1 MKDNLANIVMQS
13 KDELIND
20 TENLKENISCVVK
33 DKMKLVFFV
42 RLGLDS
48 FLGDIIEGLSQ
59 EYEIK
64 KIIATEYK
72 QIEDGMQWADICW
85 FEWCDE
91 LIAYGSKLEL
101 AREKKVICR
110 LHRYEALTEYPMN
123 VMWENVDK
131 LIIVADHLKKFLVS
145 LIPDIETKVEIVTLA
160 NGLNLSKYKLK
171 ERNKG
176 FNIAYVGY
184 IHSRKNPV
192 LLFQIMNAL
201 VKKDKRYKLYV
212 AGQFQDP
219 LIQLYWN
226 DAVNKMG
233 LEKNI
238 IFQGWQEDVNIWLE
252 DKNYILSTSIH
263 ESFGYGIAE
272 AMARGIKPIIYNFL
286 FAEEIWDD
294 KFMFNTID
302 EAVEMI
308 SDKNYNS
315 KVYRSFIK
323 DRYSLNNQLIKIKDL
338 LISLPEK
345 RFKENLSFNY
355 IIGMFNRFIPYS
367 SKDLDNYDFEA
378 CQMVIGKR
386 EKIGDNINLIEFII
400 RNKFGKQVVFNNI
413 LYDIERG
420 KVILPDYILR
430 SKNSDKIIELLNILI
445 DLKVKLLSNIEGY
458 IFDEEILE
466 DIKKNQLA
474 YIWERGIP
482 ASQFMPA
489 LGWLRI
495 IERYNFA
502 ANFIKSSDLI
512 LEAASGFGY
521 GAAYFH
527 DKCKKV
533 YALDLAKEN
542 IKFGEDSYDF
552 DNISWITGDVTKL
565 PFEDNQFD
573 IYTSFETLEHLSL
586 DLVEAYFNEAVR
598 VLNENGIMILS
609 TPNKEGRKNIN
620 NPFHVKEYNFSEFN
634 KILKMYFSNVNYYST
649 TNYKIENGIKSNAVN
664 MIAVCSNRSIKINPD
679 DLSKSSDKVDLMKI
693 KFMVNSDD
701 ITNTE
706 ALFDYLLSV
715 NDEESYMKYLSEW
728 FIRSKYEL
736 TFKFNYYYGNMYR
749 RFTNYSRFKYM
760 QENVYN
766 EMDKIGQKIL
776 EENYL
781 TYFSNKSIS
790 LKENE
795 RKILF
800 ILNGLDIHQSVTQF
814 FINYLESSENAKDRY
829 SVLSLLNKNEFN
841 NSKESIEYF
850 NNLNVNLLVPISNS
864 IEDKIKEF
872 YTYISEENFDYV
884 VYQSL
889 YFAPIGILLYPLLKK
904 VCKIIG
910 KIQFQQPEDYFDKKL
925 DFCYTYIKKD
935 NCCEN
940 IFELISPIN
949 TELVDKNL
957 DIRTL
962 FNIDRKKKVV
972 ISIGRSIKYKNNE
985 FWNFAIKLINEID
998 DICLVV
1004 FGGNYSEFEQYVPNK
1019 LIQECNVIFA
1029 GFNLEA
1035 SSYLKSCDFYLNSYP
1050 GGGYSLEEAY
1060 YAELPIITFYKDEND
1075 EAFDAMNAS
1084 YMASAYLYND
1094 AKTIFPKAGDFDKL
1108 LNYSKKLI
1116 KDNSFR
1122 NTIKMNRKI
1131 ESSNLKFE
1139 YFVKEFEKYMDN
1151 IANNNGRNNK

>member
-20 TENLKENISCVVK
+20 TENLKEDISCVVK
-33 DKMKLVFFV
+33 DKMKLAFFV

-72 QIEDGMQWADICW
+72 QIKDGMQWADICW

-110 LHRYEALTEYPMN
+110 LHSYEAFTDYINN
-123 VMWENVDK
+123 VTWNSINK
-131 LIIVADHLKKFLVS
+131 LIVVGAHIKDFIVQNFNIDEKIISVIQNGIDEKKW
-145 LIPDIETKVEIVTLA
+145 T
-160 NGLNLSKYKLK
+160 YK
-171 ERNKG
+171 ERENG

-184 IHSRKNPV
+184 INYKKGPM
-192 LLFQIMNAL
+192 LLLHTFKAIYDEDN
-201 VKKDKRYKLYV
+201 RYKLYI
-212 AGQFQDP
+212 AGVFQDNRDV
-219 LIQLYWN
+219 LYYN
-226 DAVNKMG
+226 QMVRELG
-233 LEKNI
+233 LENNVI
-238 IFQGWQEDVNIWLE
+238 YEGWQNDLDKWLE
-252 DKNYILSTSIH
+252 DKNYILCTSVL
-263 ESFGYGIAE
+263 ESQNMSVMQ
-272 AMARGIKPIIYNFL
+272 AMCKGIKPIIHNFVG
-286 FAEEIWDD
+286 ARVIYPSQYVW
-294 KFMFNTID
+294 NTIT

-308 SDKNYNS
+308 SDKNYTS

-323 DRYSLNNQLIKIKDL
+323 ERYSLNDQSIKIKDL
-338 LISLPEK
+338 LISLSK
-345 RFKENLSFNY
+345 KGSKENLNY
-355 IIGMFNRFIPYS
+355 IN
-367 SKDLDNYDFEA
+367 
-378 CQMVIGKR
+378 
-386 EKIGDNINLIEFII
+386 
-400 RNKFGKQVVFNNI
+400 
-413 LYDIERG
+413 
-420 KVILPDYILR
+420 PDHLR
-430 SKNSDKIIELLNILI
+430 
-445 DLKVKLLSNIEGY
+445 
-458 IFDEEILE
+458 
-466 DIKKNQLA
+466 
-474 YIWERGIP
+474 
-482 ASQFMPA
+482 
-489 LGWLRI
+489 
-495 IERYNFA
+495 
-502 ANFIKSSDLI
+502 KSSD
-512 LEAASGFGY
+512 
-521 GAAYFH
+521 
-527 DKCKKV
+527 
-533 YALDLAKEN
+533 
-542 IKFGEDSYDF
+542 
-552 DNISWITGDVTKL
+552 
-565 PFEDNQFD
+565 Q
-573 IYTSFETLEHLSL
+573 
-586 DLVEAYFNEAVR
+586 
-598 VLNENGIMILS
+598 
-609 TPNKEGRKNIN
+609 
-620 NPFHVKEYNFSEFN
+620 
-634 KILKMYFSNVNYYST
+634 
-649 TNYKIENGIKSNAVN
+649 
-664 MIAVCSNRSIKINPD
+664 
-679 DLSKSSDKVDLMKI
+679 VDLMKT
-693 KFMVNSDD
+693 KFRVNSDD
-701 ITNTE
+701 MTNTE
-706 ALFDYLLSV
+706 ALFDYLLSI

-749 RFTNYSRFKYM
+749 KFTSYSRFKYM
-760 QENVYN
+760 QQNVYE
-766 EMDKIGQKIL
+766 EMDKIGERIL
-776 EENYL
+776 DENYL
-781 TYFSNKSIS
+781 TYFNNKKMS
-790 LKENE
+790 LKENK

-850 NNLNVNLLVPISNS
+850 NKLNVNLLVPISNC

-872 YTYISEENFDYV
+872 YTYISEENFDYA

-985 FWNFAIKLINEID
+985 FWNFVIKLINEID

-1060 YAELPIITFYKDEND
+1060 YAELPIITFYKEENN
-1075 EAFDAMNAS
+1075 EAFDVMKAS
-1084 YMASAYLYND
+1084 YMAPAYLYNN
-1094 AKTIFPKAGDFDKL
+1094 AKTIFPKTGDFDKL
-1108 LNYSKKLI
+1108 LSYSIRLI
-1116 KDNSFR
+1116 QDNSFR
-1122 NTIKMNRKI
+1122 NTVKMNRKI
-1131 ESSNLKFE
+1131 ESNNLKFE

-1151 IANNNGRNNK
+1151 IANNNGRNNGRNNK

>member
-1 MKDNLANIVMQS
+1 MKDNLVNIVMQS

-20 TENLKENISCVVK
+20 TENLKEDISCVVK

-64 KIIATEYK
+64 KIIVTEYK
-72 QIEDGMQWADICW
+72 QIEDGMQWANICW

-110 LHRYEALTEYPMN
+110 LHSYEAFTDYINN
-123 VMWENVDK
+123 VTWNSIDK
-131 LIIVADHLKKFLVS
+131 LIVVGAHIKDFIVQNFNIDEKIISVIPNGIDEKKW
-145 LIPDIETKVEIVTLA
+145 T
-160 NGLNLSKYKLK
+160 YK
-171 ERNKG
+171 ERENG

-184 IHSRKNPV
+184 INYKKGPM
-192 LLFQIMNAL
+192 LLLHTFKAIYDEDN
-201 VKKDKRYKLYV
+201 RYKLYI
-212 AGQFQDP
+212 AGVFQDNRDV
-219 LIQLYWN
+219 LYYN
-226 DAVNKMG
+226 QMVRELG
-233 LEKNI
+233 LENNVI
-238 IFQGWQEDVNIWLE
+238 YEGWQNDLDKWLE
-252 DKNYILSTSIH
+252 DKNYILCTSVL
-263 ESFGYGIAE
+263 ESQNMSVMQ
-272 AMARGIKPIIYNFL
+272 AMCKGIKPIIHNFVG
-286 FAEEIWDD
+286 ARVIYPSQYIW
-294 KFMFNTID
+294 NTIT

-308 SDKNYNS
+308 SDKNYTS
-315 KVYRSFIK
+315 KVYRAFIK
-323 DRYSLNNQLIKIKDL
+323 ERYSLNDQLIKIKDL
-338 LISLPEK
+338 LISSSEK
-345 RFKENLSFNY
+345 GSKENLNY
-355 IIGMFNRFIPYS
+355 IN
-367 SKDLDNYDFEA
+367 
-378 CQMVIGKR
+378 
-386 EKIGDNINLIEFII
+386 
-400 RNKFGKQVVFNNI
+400 
-413 LYDIERG
+413 
-420 KVILPDYILR
+420 PDHLR
-430 SKNSDKIIELLNILI
+430 
-445 DLKVKLLSNIEGY
+445 
-458 IFDEEILE
+458 
-466 DIKKNQLA
+466 
-474 YIWERGIP
+474 
-482 ASQFMPA
+482 
-489 LGWLRI
+489 
-495 IERYNFA
+495 
-502 ANFIKSSDLI
+502 KSSD
-512 LEAASGFGY
+512 
-521 GAAYFH
+521 
-527 DKCKKV
+527 
-533 YALDLAKEN
+533 
-542 IKFGEDSYDF
+542 
-552 DNISWITGDVTKL
+552 
-565 PFEDNQFD
+565 Q
-573 IYTSFETLEHLSL
+573 
-586 DLVEAYFNEAVR
+586 
-598 VLNENGIMILS
+598 
-609 TPNKEGRKNIN
+609 
-620 NPFHVKEYNFSEFN
+620 
-634 KILKMYFSNVNYYST
+634 
-649 TNYKIENGIKSNAVN
+649 
-664 MIAVCSNRSIKINPD
+664 
-679 DLSKSSDKVDLMKI
+679 VDLMKT

-701 ITNTE
+701 MTNTE
-706 ALFDYLLSV
+706 ALFDHLLSI

-749 RFTNYSRFKYM
+749 RFTSYSRFKYM
-760 QENVYN
+760 QQNVYE
-766 EMDKIGQKIL
+766 EMDKIGERIL
-776 EENYL
+776 DENYL
-781 TYFSNKSIS
+781 TYFNNKKMS
-790 LKENE
+790 LKENK

-957 DIRTL
+957 NIRTL

-985 FWNFAIKLINEID
+985 FWNFVIKLINEID

-1004 FGGNYSEFEQYVPNK
+1004 FGGDYSEFEEYVPSK
-1019 LIQECNVIFA
+1019 LIQECKVIFA

-1060 YAELPIITFYKDEND
+1060 YAELPIITFYKEEND
-1075 EAFDAMNAS
+1075 EVFDVMNAS
-1084 YMASAYLYND
+1084 YMAPAYLYNN
-1094 AKTIFPKAGDFDKL
+1094 AKTIFPKTGDFDKL
-1108 LNYSKKLI
+1108 LSYSKKLI
-1116 KDNSFR
+1116 QDKSFR
-1122 NTIKMNRKI
+1122 NTVKMNRKI
-1131 ESSNLKFE
+1131 ESNNLKFE
-1139 YFVKEFEKYMDN
+1139 YFVKEFEKYIDN

>member
-20 TENLKENISCVVK
+20 TENLKENISCIVK

-420 KVILPDYILR
+420 KVILPDYILK
-430 SKNSDKIIELLNILI
+430 SKNKTKIELLN
-445 DLKVKLLSNIEGY
+445 Y
-458 IFDEEILE
+458 
-466 DIKKNQLA
+466 
-474 YIWERGIP
+474 
-482 ASQFMPA
+482 
-489 LGWLRI
+489 
-495 IERYNFA
+495 
-502 ANFIKSSDLI
+502 
-512 LEAASGFGY
+512 
-521 GAAYFH
+521 
-527 DKCKKV
+527 
-533 YALDLAKEN
+533 
-542 IKFGEDSYDF
+542 
-552 DNISWITGDVTKL
+552 
-565 PFEDNQFD
+565 
-573 IYTSFETLEHLSL
+573 
-586 DLVEAYFNEAVR
+586 
-598 VLNENGIMILS
+598 
-609 TPNKEGRKNIN
+609 
-620 NPFHVKEYNFSEFN
+620 
-634 KILKMYFSNVNYYST
+634 
-649 TNYKIENGIKSNAVN
+649 
-664 MIAVCSNRSIKINPD
+664 
-679 DLSKSSDKVDLMKI
+679 
-693 KFMVNSDD
+693 
-701 ITNTE
+701 
-706 ALFDYLLSV
+706 
-715 NDEESYMKYLSEW
+715 
-728 FIRSKYEL
+728 
-736 TFKFNYYYGNMYR
+736 
-749 RFTNYSRFKYM
+749 
-760 QENVYN
+760 
-766 EMDKIGQKIL
+766 
-776 EENYL
+776 
-781 TYFSNKSIS
+781 
-790 LKENE
+790 
-795 RKILF
+795 
-800 ILNGLDIHQSVTQF
+800 
-814 FINYLESSENAKDRY
+814 
-829 SVLSLLNKNEFN
+829 
-841 NSKESIEYF
+841 
-850 NNLNVNLLVPISNS
+850 
-864 IEDKIKEF
+864 
-872 YTYISEENFDYV
+872 
-884 VYQSL
+884 
-889 YFAPIGILLYPLLKK
+889 
-904 VCKIIG
+904 
-910 KIQFQQPEDYFDKKL
+910 
-925 DFCYTYIKKD
+925 
-935 NCCEN
+935 
-940 IFELISPIN
+940 
-949 TELVDKNL
+949 
-957 DIRTL
+957 
-962 FNIDRKKKVV
+962 
-972 ISIGRSIKYKNNE
+972 
-985 FWNFAIKLINEID
+985 
-998 DICLVV
+998 
-1004 FGGNYSEFEQYVPNK
+1004 
-1019 LIQECNVIFA
+1019 
-1029 GFNLEA
+1029 
-1035 SSYLKSCDFYLNSYP
+1035 
-1050 GGGYSLEEAY
+1050 
-1060 YAELPIITFYKDEND
+1060 
-1075 EAFDAMNAS
+1075 
-1084 YMASAYLYND
+1084 
-1094 AKTIFPKAGDFDKL
+1094 
-1108 LNYSKKLI
+1108 
-1116 KDNSFR
+1116 
-1122 NTIKMNRKI
+1122 
-1131 ESSNLKFE
+1131 
-1139 YFVKEFEKYMDN
+1139 
-1151 IANNNGRNNK
+1151 

>member
-1 MKDNLANIVMQS
+1 MKDNLVNIVMQS

-20 TENLKENISCVVK
+20 TENLKEDISWVVK
-33 DKMKLVFFV
+33 DKMKLAFFV

-64 KIIATEYK
+64 KIIVTEYK

-110 LHRYEALTEYPMN
+110 LHSYEAFTDYINN
-123 VMWENVDK
+123 VTWNSIDK
-131 LIIVADHLKKFLVS
+131 LIVVGAHIKDFIVQNFNIDEKIISVIPNGIDEKKW
-145 LIPDIETKVEIVTLA
+145 T
-160 NGLNLSKYKLK
+160 YK
-171 ERNKG
+171 ERENG

-184 IHSRKNPV
+184 INYKKGPM
-192 LLFQIMNAL
+192 LLLHTFKAIYDEDN
-201 VKKDKRYKLYV
+201 RYKLYI
-212 AGQFQDP
+212 AGVFQDNRDV
-219 LIQLYWN
+219 LYYN
-226 DAVNKMG
+226 QMVRELG
-233 LEKNI
+233 LENNVI
-238 IFQGWQEDVNIWLE
+238 YEGWQNDLDKWLE
-252 DKNYILSTSIH
+252 DKNCILCTSVL
-263 ESFGYGIAE
+263 ESQNISVMQ
-272 AMARGIKPIIYNFL
+272 AMCKGIKPIIHNFVG
-286 FAEEIWDD
+286 ARVIYPSQYVW
-294 KFMFNTID
+294 NTIT

-308 SDKNYNS
+308 SDKNYTS
-315 KVYRSFIK
+315 KVYRAFIK
-323 DRYSLNNQLIKIKDL
+323 ERYSLNDQLIKIKDL
-338 LISLPEK
+338 LISSSEK
-345 RFKENLSFNY
+345 GSKENLNY
-355 IIGMFNRFIPYS
+355 IN
-367 SKDLDNYDFEA
+367 
-378 CQMVIGKR
+378 
-386 EKIGDNINLIEFII
+386 
-400 RNKFGKQVVFNNI
+400 
-413 LYDIERG
+413 
-420 KVILPDYILR
+420 PDHLR
-430 SKNSDKIIELLNILI
+430 
-445 DLKVKLLSNIEGY
+445 
-458 IFDEEILE
+458 
-466 DIKKNQLA
+466 
-474 YIWERGIP
+474 
-482 ASQFMPA
+482 
-489 LGWLRI
+489 
-495 IERYNFA
+495 
-502 ANFIKSSDLI
+502 KSSD
-512 LEAASGFGY
+512 
-521 GAAYFH
+521 
-527 DKCKKV
+527 
-533 YALDLAKEN
+533 
-542 IKFGEDSYDF
+542 
-552 DNISWITGDVTKL
+552 
-565 PFEDNQFD
+565 Q
-573 IYTSFETLEHLSL
+573 
-586 DLVEAYFNEAVR
+586 
-598 VLNENGIMILS
+598 
-609 TPNKEGRKNIN
+609 
-620 NPFHVKEYNFSEFN
+620 
-634 KILKMYFSNVNYYST
+634 
-649 TNYKIENGIKSNAVN
+649 
-664 MIAVCSNRSIKINPD
+664 
-679 DLSKSSDKVDLMKI
+679 VDLMKT

-701 ITNTE
+701 MTNTE
-706 ALFDYLLSV
+706 ALFDYLLSI

-749 RFTNYSRFKYM
+749 RFTSYSRFKYM
-760 QENVYN
+760 QQNVYE
-766 EMDKIGQKIL
+766 EMDKIGERIL
-776 EENYL
+776 DENYL
-781 TYFSNKSIS
+781 TYFNNKKMS
-790 LKENE
+790 LKENK

-850 NNLNVNLLVPISNS
+850 NKLNVNLFVPISNC

-904 VCKIIG
+904 ACEIIG

-962 FNIDRKKKVV
+962 FNIDKKKKVV

-985 FWNFAIKLINEID
+985 FWNFVIKLINEID

-1060 YAELPIITFYKDEND
+1060 YAELPIITFYKEENN
-1075 EAFDAMNAS
+1075 EAFDVINAS
-1084 YMASAYLYND
+1084 YMAPAYLYNN
-1094 AKTIFPKAGDFDKL
+1094 AKTIFPKTGDFDKL
-1108 LNYSKKLI
+1108 LSYSKKLI
-1116 KDNSFR
+1116 QDNSFR
-1122 NTIKMNRKI
+1122 NTVKMNRKI
-1131 ESSNLKFE
+1131 ESNNLKFE

>member
-1 MKDNLANIVMQS
+1 MKDNLVNIVMQS

-20 TENLKENISCVVK
+20 TENLKEDISCVVK
-33 DKMKLVFFV
+33 DKMKLAFFV

-64 KIIATEYK
+64 KIIVTEYK

-101 AREKKVICR
+101 AGEKKVICR
-110 LHRYEALTEYPMN
+110 LHSYEAFTDYINN
-123 VMWENVDK
+123 VTWNSIDK
-131 LIIVADHLKKFLVS
+131 LIVVGAHIKDFIVQNFNIDEKIISVIPNGIDEKKW
-145 LIPDIETKVEIVTLA
+145 T
-160 NGLNLSKYKLK
+160 YK
-171 ERNKG
+171 ERENG

-184 IHSRKNPV
+184 INYKKGHM
-192 LLFQIMNAL
+192 LLLHTFKAIYDEDN
-201 VKKDKRYKLYV
+201 RYKLYI
-212 AGQFQDP
+212 AGVFQDNRDV
-219 LIQLYWN
+219 LYYN
-226 DAVNKMG
+226 QMVRELG
-233 LEKNI
+233 LENNVI
-238 IFQGWQEDVNIWLE
+238 YEGWQNDLDKWLE
-252 DKNYILSTSIH
+252 DKNCILCTSVL
-263 ESFGYGIAE
+263 ESQNISVMQ
-272 AMARGIKPIIYNFL
+272 AMCKGIKPIIHNFVG
-286 FAEEIWDD
+286 ARVIYPSQYVW
-294 KFMFNTID
+294 NTIT

-308 SDKNYNS
+308 FDKKYTS

-323 DRYSLNNQLIKIKDL
+323 ERYSLNDQLIKIKDL
-338 LISLPEK
+338 LISSSEK
-345 RFKENLSFNY
+345 GSKENLNY
-355 IIGMFNRFIPYS
+355 IN
-367 SKDLDNYDFEA
+367 
-378 CQMVIGKR
+378 
-386 EKIGDNINLIEFII
+386 
-400 RNKFGKQVVFNNI
+400 
-413 LYDIERG
+413 
-420 KVILPDYILR
+420 PDHLR
-430 SKNSDKIIELLNILI
+430 
-445 DLKVKLLSNIEGY
+445 
-458 IFDEEILE
+458 
-466 DIKKNQLA
+466 
-474 YIWERGIP
+474 
-482 ASQFMPA
+482 
-489 LGWLRI
+489 
-495 IERYNFA
+495 
-502 ANFIKSSDLI
+502 KSSD
-512 LEAASGFGY
+512 
-521 GAAYFH
+521 
-527 DKCKKV
+527 
-533 YALDLAKEN
+533 
-542 IKFGEDSYDF
+542 
-552 DNISWITGDVTKL
+552 
-565 PFEDNQFD
+565 Q
-573 IYTSFETLEHLSL
+573 
-586 DLVEAYFNEAVR
+586 
-598 VLNENGIMILS
+598 
-609 TPNKEGRKNIN
+609 
-620 NPFHVKEYNFSEFN
+620 
-634 KILKMYFSNVNYYST
+634 
-649 TNYKIENGIKSNAVN
+649 
-664 MIAVCSNRSIKINPD
+664 
-679 DLSKSSDKVDLMKI
+679 VDLMKT

-701 ITNTE
+701 MTNTE
-706 ALFDYLLSV
+706 ALFDYLLSI

-749 RFTNYSRFKYM
+749 RFTSYSRFKYM
-760 QENVYN
+760 QQNVYE
-766 EMDKIGQKIL
+766 EMDKIGERIL
-776 EENYL
+776 DENYL
-781 TYFSNKSIS
+781 TYFNNKKMS
-790 LKENE
+790 LKENK

-957 DIRTL
+957 NIRTL

-985 FWNFAIKLINEID
+985 FWNFVIKLINEID

-1004 FGGNYSEFEQYVPNK
+1004 FGGDYSEFEEYVPSK
-1019 LIQECNVIFA
+1019 LIQECKVIFA

-1060 YAELPIITFYKDEND
+1060 YAELPIITFCKEENN
-1075 EAFDAMNAS
+1075 EAFDVMNAS
-1084 YMASAYLYND
+1084 YMAPAYLYNN
-1094 AKTIFPKAGDFDKL
+1094 AKTIFPKTGDFDKL
-1108 LNYSKKLI
+1108 LSYSKKLI
-1116 KDNSFR
+1116 QDDSFR
-1122 NTIKMNRKI
+1122 NTVKMNRKI
-1131 ESSNLKFE
+1131 ESNILKFE

>member
-1 MKDNLANIVMQS
+1 MKDNLVNIVMQS

-20 TENLKENISCVVK
+20 TENLKEDISCVVK
-33 DKMKLVFFV
+33 DKMKLAFFV

-64 KIIATEYK
+64 KIIVTEYK

-110 LHRYEALTEYPMN
+110 LHSYEAFTDYINN
-123 VMWENVDK
+123 VTWNSIDK
-131 LIIVADHLKKFLVS
+131 LIVVGAHIKDFIVQNFNIDEKIISVIPNGIDEKKW
-145 LIPDIETKVEIVTLA
+145 T
-160 NGLNLSKYKLK
+160 YK
-171 ERNKG
+171 ERENG

-184 IHSRKNPV
+184 INYKKGPM
-192 LLFQIMNAL
+192 LLLHTFKAIYDEDN
-201 VKKDKRYKLYV
+201 RYKLYI
-212 AGQFQDP
+212 AGVFQDNRDV
-219 LIQLYWN
+219 LYYN
-226 DAVNKMG
+226 QMVRELG
-233 LEKNI
+233 LENNVI
-238 IFQGWQEDVNIWLE
+238 YEGWQNDLDKWLE
-252 DKNYILSTSIH
+252 DKNCILCTSVL
-263 ESFGYGIAE
+263 ESQNISVMQ
-272 AMARGIKPIIYNFL
+272 AMCKGIKPIIHNFVG
-286 FAEEIWDD
+286 ARVIYPSQYVW
-294 KFMFNTID
+294 NTIT

-308 SDKNYNS
+308 SDKNYTS
-315 KVYRSFIK
+315 KVYRAFIK
-323 DRYSLNNQLIKIKDL
+323 ERYSLNDQLIKIKDL
-338 LISLPEK
+338 LISSSEK
-345 RFKENLSFNY
+345 GSKENLNY
-355 IIGMFNRFIPYS
+355 IN
-367 SKDLDNYDFEA
+367 
-378 CQMVIGKR
+378 
-386 EKIGDNINLIEFII
+386 
-400 RNKFGKQVVFNNI
+400 
-413 LYDIERG
+413 
-420 KVILPDYILR
+420 PDHLR
-430 SKNSDKIIELLNILI
+430 
-445 DLKVKLLSNIEGY
+445 
-458 IFDEEILE
+458 
-466 DIKKNQLA
+466 
-474 YIWERGIP
+474 
-482 ASQFMPA
+482 
-489 LGWLRI
+489 
-495 IERYNFA
+495 
-502 ANFIKSSDLI
+502 KSSD
-512 LEAASGFGY
+512 
-521 GAAYFH
+521 
-527 DKCKKV
+527 
-533 YALDLAKEN
+533 
-542 IKFGEDSYDF
+542 
-552 DNISWITGDVTKL
+552 
-565 PFEDNQFD
+565 Q
-573 IYTSFETLEHLSL
+573 
-586 DLVEAYFNEAVR
+586 
-598 VLNENGIMILS
+598 
-609 TPNKEGRKNIN
+609 
-620 NPFHVKEYNFSEFN
+620 
-634 KILKMYFSNVNYYST
+634 
-649 TNYKIENGIKSNAVN
+649 
-664 MIAVCSNRSIKINPD
+664 
-679 DLSKSSDKVDLMKI
+679 VDLMKT

-701 ITNTE
+701 MTNTE
-706 ALFDYLLSV
+706 ALFDYLLSI

-749 RFTNYSRFKYM
+749 RFTSYSRFKYM
-760 QENVYN
+760 QQNVYE
-766 EMDKIGQKIL
+766 EMDKIGERIL
-776 EENYL
+776 DENYL
-781 TYFSNKSIS
+781 TYFNNKKMS
-790 LKENE
+790 LKENK

-957 DIRTL
+957 NIRTL

-985 FWNFAIKLINEID
+985 FWNFVIKLINEID

-1004 FGGNYSEFEQYVPNK
+1004 FGGDYSEFEEYVPSK

-1060 YAELPIITFYKDEND
+1060 YAELPIITFYKEEND
-1075 EAFDAMNAS
+1075 EAFDVMNAS
-1084 YMASAYLYND
+1084 YMAPAYLYNN
-1094 AKTIFPKAGDFDKL
+1094 AKTIFPKTGDFDKL
-1108 LNYSKKLI
+1108 LSYSKKLI
-1116 KDNSFR
+1116 QDKSFR
-1122 NTIKMNRKI
+1122 NTVKMNRKI
-1131 ESSNLKFE
+1131 ESNNLKFE
-1139 YFVKEFEKYMDN
+1139 YFVKEFEKYIDN

>member
-1 MKDNLANIVMQS
+1 MKDNLGNITKQS
-13 KDELIND
+13 KEKLSD
-20 TENLKENISCVVK
+20 TKNLKEDISCVVK

-110 LHRYEALTEYPMN
+110 LHSYEAFTDYINN
-123 VMWENVDK
+123 VTWNSIDK
-131 LIIVADHLKKFLVS
+131 LIVVGAHIKDFIVQNFNIDEKIISVIPNGIDEKKW
-145 LIPDIETKVEIVTLA
+145 T
-160 NGLNLSKYKLK
+160 YK
-171 ERNKG
+171 ERENG

-184 IHSRKNPV
+184 INYKKGPM
-192 LLFQIMNAL
+192 LLLHTFKAIYDEDN
-201 VKKDKRYKLYV
+201 RYKLYI
-212 AGQFQDP
+212 AGVFQDNRDV
-219 LIQLYWN
+219 LYYN
-226 DAVNKMG
+226 QMVRELG
-233 LEKNI
+233 LENNVI
-238 IFQGWQEDVNIWLE
+238 YEGWQNDLDKWLE
-252 DKNYILSTSIH
+252 DKNAILCTSVL
-263 ESFGYGIAE
+263 ESQNISV
-272 AMARGIKPIIYNFL
+272 MQTMCKGIKPIIHNFVG
-286 FAEEIWDD
+286 ARVIYPYQYVW
-294 KFMFNTID
+294 NTIT

-308 SDKNYNS
+308 SDKNYTS
-315 KVYRSFIK
+315 KVYRAFIK
-323 DRYSLNNQLIKIKDL
+323 ERYSLNDQLIKIKDL
-338 LISLPEK
+338 LISLSEK
-345 RFKENLSFNY
+345 GSKENLNY
-355 IIGMFNRFIPYS
+355 IN
-367 SKDLDNYDFEA
+367 
-378 CQMVIGKR
+378 
-386 EKIGDNINLIEFII
+386 
-400 RNKFGKQVVFNNI
+400 
-413 LYDIERG
+413 
-420 KVILPDYILR
+420 PDHLR
-430 SKNSDKIIELLNILI
+430 
-445 DLKVKLLSNIEGY
+445 
-458 IFDEEILE
+458 
-466 DIKKNQLA
+466 
-474 YIWERGIP
+474 
-482 ASQFMPA
+482 
-489 LGWLRI
+489 
-495 IERYNFA
+495 
-502 ANFIKSSDLI
+502 KSSD
-512 LEAASGFGY
+512 
-521 GAAYFH
+521 
-527 DKCKKV
+527 
-533 YALDLAKEN
+533 
-542 IKFGEDSYDF
+542 
-552 DNISWITGDVTKL
+552 
-565 PFEDNQFD
+565 Q
-573 IYTSFETLEHLSL
+573 
-586 DLVEAYFNEAVR
+586 
-598 VLNENGIMILS
+598 
-609 TPNKEGRKNIN
+609 
-620 NPFHVKEYNFSEFN
+620 
-634 KILKMYFSNVNYYST
+634 
-649 TNYKIENGIKSNAVN
+649 
-664 MIAVCSNRSIKINPD
+664 
-679 DLSKSSDKVDLMKI
+679 VDLMKT
-693 KFMVNSDD
+693 KFRVNSDD
-701 ITNTE
+701 MTNTE
-706 ALFDYLLSV
+706 ALFDYLLSI

-749 RFTNYSRFKYM
+749 RFTSYSRFKYM
-760 QENVYN
+760 QENVYE
-766 EMDKIGQKIL
+766 EMDKIGGKIL
-776 EENYL
+776 DENYL
-781 TYFSNKSIS
+781 TYFNNKKIS
-790 LKENE
+790 LKENK

-814 FINYLESSENAKDRY
+814 FINYLESSKNIKYRY

-841 NSKESIEYF
+841 NSKESIDYF
-850 NNLNVNLLVPISNS
+850 NKLNVNLFVPISNC

-872 YTYISEENFDYV
+872 YTYISEGNFDYV

-1060 YAELPIITFYKDEND
+1060 YAELPIITFYKEENN
-1075 EAFDAMNAS
+1075 EAFDVMNAS
-1084 YMASAYLYND
+1084 YMAPAYLYNN
-1094 AKTIFPKAGDFDKL
+1094 AKNYFP
-1108 LNYSKKLI
+1108 
-1116 KDNSFR
+1116 
-1122 NTIKMNRKI
+1122 
-1131 ESSNLKFE
+1131 
-1139 YFVKEFEKYMDN
+1139 
-1151 IANNNGRNNK
+1151 

>member
-1 MKDNLANIVMQS
+1 MKDNLGNITKQS
-13 KDELIND
+13 KEKLSD
-20 TENLKENISCVVK
+20 TKNLKEDISCVVK

-110 LHRYEALTEYPMN
+110 LHSYEAFTDYINN
-123 VMWENVDK
+123 VTWNSIDK
-131 LIIVADHLKKFLVS
+131 LIVVGAHIKDFIVQNFNIDEKIISVIPNGIDEKKW
-145 LIPDIETKVEIVTLA
+145 T
-160 NGLNLSKYKLK
+160 YK
-171 ERNKG
+171 ERENG

-184 IHSRKNPV
+184 INYKKGPM
-192 LLFQIMNAL
+192 LLLHTFKAIYDEDN
-201 VKKDKRYKLYV
+201 RYKLYI
-212 AGQFQDP
+212 AGVFQDNRDV
-219 LIQLYWN
+219 LYYN
-226 DAVNKMG
+226 QMVRELG
-233 LEKNI
+233 LENNVI
-238 IFQGWQEDVNIWLE
+238 YEGWQNDLDKWLE
-252 DKNYILSTSIH
+252 DKNAILCTSVL
-263 ESFGYGIAE
+263 ESQNISV
-272 AMARGIKPIIYNFL
+272 MQTMCKGIKPIIHNFVG
-286 FAEEIWDD
+286 ARVIYPYQYVW
-294 KFMFNTID
+294 NTIT

-308 SDKNYNS
+308 SDKNYTS
-315 KVYRSFIK
+315 KVYRAFIK
-323 DRYSLNNQLIKIKDL
+323 ERYSLNDQLIKIKDL
-338 LISLPEK
+338 LISLSEK
-345 RFKENLSFNY
+345 GSKENLNY
-355 IIGMFNRFIPYS
+355 IN
-367 SKDLDNYDFEA
+367 
-378 CQMVIGKR
+378 
-386 EKIGDNINLIEFII
+386 
-400 RNKFGKQVVFNNI
+400 
-413 LYDIERG
+413 
-420 KVILPDYILR
+420 PDHLR
-430 SKNSDKIIELLNILI
+430 
-445 DLKVKLLSNIEGY
+445 
-458 IFDEEILE
+458 
-466 DIKKNQLA
+466 
-474 YIWERGIP
+474 
-482 ASQFMPA
+482 
-489 LGWLRI
+489 
-495 IERYNFA
+495 
-502 ANFIKSSDLI
+502 KSSD
-512 LEAASGFGY
+512 
-521 GAAYFH
+521 
-527 DKCKKV
+527 
-533 YALDLAKEN
+533 
-542 IKFGEDSYDF
+542 
-552 DNISWITGDVTKL
+552 
-565 PFEDNQFD
+565 Q
-573 IYTSFETLEHLSL
+573 
-586 DLVEAYFNEAVR
+586 
-598 VLNENGIMILS
+598 
-609 TPNKEGRKNIN
+609 
-620 NPFHVKEYNFSEFN
+620 
-634 KILKMYFSNVNYYST
+634 
-649 TNYKIENGIKSNAVN
+649 
-664 MIAVCSNRSIKINPD
+664 
-679 DLSKSSDKVDLMKI
+679 VDLMKT
-693 KFMVNSDD
+693 KFRVNSDD
-701 ITNTE
+701 MTNTE
-706 ALFDYLLSV
+706 ALFDYLLSI

-749 RFTNYSRFKYM
+749 RFTSYSRFKYM
-760 QENVYN
+760 QENVYE
-766 EMDKIGQKIL
+766 EMDKIGGKIL
-776 EENYL
+776 DENYL
-781 TYFSNKSIS
+781 TYFNNKKIS
-790 LKENE
+790 LKENK

-814 FINYLESSENAKDRY
+814 FINYLESSKNIKYRY

-841 NSKESIEYF
+841 NSKESIDYF
-850 NNLNVNLLVPISNS
+850 NKLNVNLFVPISNC

-872 YTYISEENFDYV
+872 YTYISEGNFDYV

-1060 YAELPIITFYKDEND
+1060 YAELPIITFYKEENN
-1075 EAFDAMNAS
+1075 EAFDVMNAS
-1084 YMASAYLYND
+1084 YMAPAYLYNN
-1094 AKTIFPKAGDFDKL
+1094 AKTIFPKTGDFDKL
-1108 LNYSKKLI
+1108 LSYSKKLI
-1116 KDNSFR
+1116 QDNSFR
-1122 NTIKMNRKI
+1122 NTVKMNRKI
-1131 ESSNLKFE
+1131 ESNNFKFE

>member
-1 MKDNLANIVMQS
+1 MKDNLVNIVMQS

-20 TENLKENISCVVK
+20 TENLKEDISCVVK

-110 LHRYEALTEYPMN
+110 LHSYEAFTDYINN
-123 VMWENVDK
+123 VTWNSINK
-131 LIIVADHLKKFLVS
+131 LIVVGAHIKDFIVQNFNIDEKIISVIPNGIDEKKW
-145 LIPDIETKVEIVTLA
+145 T
-160 NGLNLSKYKLK
+160 YK
-171 ERNKG
+171 ERENG

-184 IHSRKNPV
+184 INYKKGPM
-192 LLFQIMNAL
+192 LLLHTFKAIYDEDN
-201 VKKDKRYKLYV
+201 RYKLYI
-212 AGQFQDP
+212 AGVFQDNRDV
-219 LIQLYWN
+219 LYYN
-226 DAVNKMG
+226 QMVRELG
-233 LEKNI
+233 LENNVI
-238 IFQGWQEDVNIWLE
+238 YEGWQNNLDKWLE
-252 DKNYILSTSIH
+252 DKNCILCTSVL
-263 ESFGYGIAE
+263 ESQNISVMQ
-272 AMARGIKPIIYNFL
+272 AMCKGIKPIIHNFVG
-286 FAEEIWDD
+286 ARVIYPSQYVW
-294 KFMFNTID
+294 NTIT

-308 SDKNYNS
+308 SDKNYTS
-315 KVYRSFIK
+315 KVYRAFIK
-323 DRYSLNNQLIKIKDL
+323 ERYSLNDQLIKIKDL
-338 LISLPEK
+338 LISSSEK
-345 RFKENLSFNY
+345 GSKEKLNY
-355 IIGMFNRFIPYS
+355 IS
-367 SKDLDNYDFEA
+367 
-378 CQMVIGKR
+378 
-386 EKIGDNINLIEFII
+386 
-400 RNKFGKQVVFNNI
+400 
-413 LYDIERG
+413 
-420 KVILPDYILR
+420 PDHLR
-430 SKNSDKIIELLNILI
+430 
-445 DLKVKLLSNIEGY
+445 
-458 IFDEEILE
+458 
-466 DIKKNQLA
+466 
-474 YIWERGIP
+474 
-482 ASQFMPA
+482 
-489 LGWLRI
+489 
-495 IERYNFA
+495 
-502 ANFIKSSDLI
+502 KSSD
-512 LEAASGFGY
+512 
-521 GAAYFH
+521 
-527 DKCKKV
+527 
-533 YALDLAKEN
+533 
-542 IKFGEDSYDF
+542 
-552 DNISWITGDVTKL
+552 
-565 PFEDNQFD
+565 Q
-573 IYTSFETLEHLSL
+573 
-586 DLVEAYFNEAVR
+586 
-598 VLNENGIMILS
+598 
-609 TPNKEGRKNIN
+609 
-620 NPFHVKEYNFSEFN
+620 
-634 KILKMYFSNVNYYST
+634 
-649 TNYKIENGIKSNAVN
+649 
-664 MIAVCSNRSIKINPD
+664 
-679 DLSKSSDKVDLMKI
+679 VDLMKT
-693 KFMVNSDD
+693 KFIVNSDD
-701 ITNTE
+701 MTNTE
-706 ALFDYLLSV
+706 ALFDYLLNI

-736 TFKFNYYYGNMYR
+736 TFKFNYYYGNMYK
-749 RFTNYSRFKYM
+749 RFTSYSRFKYM
-760 QENVYN
+760 QQNVYE
-766 EMDKIGQKIL
+766 EMDKIGERIL
-776 EENYL
+776 DENYL
-781 TYFSNKSIS
+781 TYFNNKKMS
-790 LKENE
+790 LRENK

-1060 YAELPIITFYKDEND
+1060 YAELPIITFYKEENN
-1075 EAFDAMNAS
+1075 EAFDVMNAS
-1084 YMASAYLYND
+1084 YMAPAYLYNN
-1094 AKTIFPKAGDFDKL
+1094 AKTIFPKTGDFDKL
-1108 LNYSKKLI
+1108 LSYSKKLI
-1116 KDNSFR
+1116 QDNSFR
-1122 NTIKMNRKI
+1122 NTVKMNRKI
-1131 ESSNLKFE
+1131 ESNNLKFE